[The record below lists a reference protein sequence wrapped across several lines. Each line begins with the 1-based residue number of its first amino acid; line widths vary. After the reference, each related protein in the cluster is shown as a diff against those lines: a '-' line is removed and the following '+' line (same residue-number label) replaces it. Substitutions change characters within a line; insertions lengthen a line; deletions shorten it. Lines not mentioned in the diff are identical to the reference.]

1 MIGHKDP
8 WVGCLKAR
16 TKGRH
21 LLVLNLS
28 GAGLLLFLLPVFSL
42 AQEFRPILLDTARWY
57 VDESTPVPH
66 STLGI
71 RIDSMGV
78 SGSDSVLFNYK
89 VFNNSEEEEV
99 ESPFMNSWI
108 GPYVTVQPNRSVFF
122 NDLGDSLFIPRY
134 FPVDPEWRLYTYPNG
149 DHIGFS
155 SVSVVAQQ
163 VIGIPDTVLK
173 LVLAVYDEVGQE
185 LNLPGVTGMELLI
198 GKKNGLVRFFDVRVF
213 PQVVRVVSLSPIYN
227 RTYWAK
233 YTNYSPGDILTSGS
247 VFTPSSQPPDYHTT
261 RTRLLAVSS
270 TSANA
275 RVFSTAVT
283 QIHTFLNFGTFQ
295 WVTDSTTT
303 NGTISLPIYPDSVLV
318 VPDTLMPYEATPCD
332 WDSDC
337 WVVNARMYFERD
349 TTLECGP
356 YGYYWNPVW
365 SGNVPWFMEDSVWR
379 KQYNISDDIFCSGTR
394 YDEPFHRTITD
405 CVSTLLN
412 NSYTN
417 SSYAYAQ
424 ISGSTCGNT
433 IVGIEEPLLS
443 GTRVPSLVIY
453 PNPASNRV
461 RLEFH
466 NTGPSTISNLI
477 GITVTDVVG
486 HSIVV
491 PADRVGER
499 IEFDISHLSAGLYT
513 VSATIK
519 GGPVLRERLVVE

>member
-318 VPDTLMPYEATPCD
+318 IPDTLMPYEATPYGWKLD
-332 WDSDC
+332 A
-337 WVVNARMYFERD
+337 WVVNDRMYFERD
-349 TTLECGP
+349 TTLECAPFKHSWASFPLAGL
-356 YGYYWNPVW
+356 
-365 SGNVPWFMEDSVWR
+365 PWLLQDSVWR
-379 KQYNISDDIFCSGTR
+379 KMDWISDGVFCSGTD
-394 YDEPFHRTITD
+394 YHDSYHRTGTS
-405 CVSTLLN
+405 CMSN
-412 NSYTN
+412 QYMNSYSS
-417 SSYAYAQ
+417 SSYSYAQ
-424 ISGSTCGNT
+424 ISGATCGKT
-433 IVGIEEPLLS
+433 IVGIEEQLLS
-443 GTRVPSLVIY
+443 GRRVQSLIIY

-466 NTGPSTISNLI
+466 NIDPPTISNLI

-491 PADRVGER
+491 PAEGVGER
-499 IEFDISHLSAGLYT
+499 MELDIAHLSAGLYT

-519 GGPVLRERLVVE
+519 GGPVLHERLVVE